1 MKSVL
6 IVFTDPHLP
15 YAPTIINLFNELKKH
30 VRVTIIT
37 PEPDKVYSL
46 QKIDDPDIIYL
57 ENNNSMMNKW
67 SRVKRL
73 INRVSAKILPPNPT
87 QVINRY
93 LQNAKSLAIVKK
105 ISQFEGEIIAVDFLA
120 LWCAEQAGK
129 SAHLVSL
136 EIHTNDS
143 YRDNCSFNKI
153 KSVLIQSE
161 ERYRY
166 LFKDLKLEKFIVQ
179 NAPSYLKFQPDSI
192 SRKKSDLIYC
202 GSAVPGFGIFSCLD
216 FLQDYPEYTL
226 TIKGAVPPAT
236 KEAIDMFYSKLYKE
250 NRLVIDDSYMDTD
263 TLTHYISTFRAG
275 FVFYDFYR
283 FEQLRTFNYYTAPS
297 GKMFQYLNS
306 GVPVIGNR
314 LSGLEMI
321 ESSNAGV
328 LIPYLSSLQIK
339 IALDKIES
347 SYLNIAE
354 NAKKVSENFDFTSN
368 IQSFIS
374 FIKN

>member
-6 IVFTDPHLP
+6 IIFTDPHLP

-37 PEPDKVYSL
+37 PEPDKLFSL

-57 ENNNSMMNKW
+57 ENDNSLMNKW

-73 INRVSAKILPPNPT
+73 INRVSAEIFPPDPI
-87 QVINRY
+87 QVTNRY

-120 LWCAEQAGK
+120 LWCVEQAGK

-136 EIHTNDS
+136 EIYTNDS
-143 YRDNCSFNKI
+143 YRANCSFNKI

-166 LFKDLKLEKFIVQ
+166 LFKDLNLERFLVQ
-179 NAPSYLKFQPDSI
+179 NAPSYLKFQPDLI
-192 SRKKSDLIYC
+192 SRKKNDLIYC

-236 KEAIDMFYSKLYKE
+236 KEAINISYSTLYKE
-250 NRLVIDDSYMDTD
+250 NRLVIDDSYMDAD

-283 FEQLRTFNYYTAPS
+283 FEYLRTFNYYTAPS
-297 GKMFQYLNS
+297 GKMFQYFNS
-306 GVPVIGNR
+306 GVPVIGNK

-347 SYLNIAE
+347 SYLNTAE
-354 NAKKVSENFDFTSN
+354 NAKKLSEKFDFTSN

-374 FIKN
+374 IIKK

>member
-15 YAPTIINLFNELKKH
+15 YSPTIINLFNELKKH
-30 VRVTIIT
+30 VKVTIIT
-37 PEPDKVYSL
+37 PEPEKLFSL
-46 QKIDDPDIIYL
+46 QKIDDPDILYL
-57 ENNNSMMNKW
+57 EDDKSVMNQQ
-67 SRVKRL
+67 SFVKRL
-73 INRVSAKILPPNPT
+73 INRVSKKIFPPDPT
-87 QVINRY
+87 QVTKRY
-93 LQNAKSLAIVKK
+93 LQNAKTLAIVKK
-105 ISQFEGEIIAVDFLA
+105 VNHFEGEIIAVDFLA
-120 LWCAEQAGK
+120 LWCVEQAGK

-136 EIHTNDS
+136 EIHTNDI

-166 LFKDLKLEKFIVQ
+166 LFNDLKLERFLVQ
-179 NAPSYLKFQPDSI
+179 NAPSYLKFEPDLL
-192 SRKKSDLIYC
+192 SRRKSDLIYC

-236 KEAIDMFYSKLYKE
+236 KEAIKRFYSQLYTD
-250 NRLVIDDSYMDTD
+250 NRLVVDDSYMDAD
-263 TLTHYISTFRAG
+263 ALTHHISTFRAG

-283 FEQLRTFNYYTAPS
+283 FEHLRTFNYYTAPS
-297 GKMFQYLNS
+297 GKMFQYFNS
-306 GVPVIGNR
+306 GVPVIGNK
-314 LSGLEMI
+314 LSGLEVI

-347 SYLNIAE
+347 SYFNTAK
-354 NAKKVSENFDFTSN
+354 NAKKVSEKFDFTSN
-368 IQSFIS
+368 IQSFIG
-374 FIKN
+374 FIKK